1 MDMKK
6 IFLTFMIAAF
16 AASAQA
22 EDMPKK
28 PSFAGFVSNGFWDN
42 WEISAG
48 LGGGTA
54 FSNSGNLG
62 SWGDRFGFEGN
73 LSLTKWLHPVVGVRG
88 QLQGGWFNNF
98 DADLGK
104 LKWPYLFVH
113 TDVMVNASNWIGG
126 YREDRAWYAVPFAG
140 FGYLASNFT
149 DKSQQKSL
157 SGTNQEFAFTAG
169 LLNKFR
175 LSPAFD
181 FNIELKGL
189 MAKSEICPASVSG
202 AYLFGFTATAGITY
216 RFNQRNWQRGVPGYT
231 AEDIRAFQ
239 DAVAAGNAAL
249 EASKAEN
256 ARLNEE
262 LAAAQ
267 AAAKEAETA
276 AAEAEAKAAAEAKKV
291 NTSSCPTSIIFYDYS
306 MSKLTAKDKTRLEL
320 TADLIKNGPKDRVYT
335 IQGHA
340 DQQTGTPA
348 GNKRVAENRAKN
360 VYNYLIK
367 CGVNPKQLTYEGL
380 GNEPDVYK
388 NIQKANRSVI
398 IK

>member
-1 MDMKK
+1 MKK
-6 IFLTFMIAAF
+6 IFLTFMVAVF
-16 AASAQA
+16 AASAWA
-22 EDMPKK
+22 EDTPKK

>member
-1 MDMKK
+1 MKK
-6 IFLTFMIAAF
+6 IFLTFMVAVF
-16 AASAQA
+16 AVSAWA
-22 EDMPKK
+22 EDTPKK

-113 TDVMVNASNWIGG
+113 ADVMVNASNWIGG

-157 SGTNQEFAFTAG
+157 SGTDQEFAFTAG

-202 AYLFGFTATAGITY
+202 AYMFGFTATAGITY

-276 AAEAEAKAAAEAKKV
+276 AAEAEAKVAAEAKKV
-291 NTSSCPTSIIFYDYS
+291 NTSSSPTSIIFYDYS

>member
-157 SGTNQEFAFTAG
+157 SGTDQEFAFTAG

-267 AAAKEAETA
+267 AAAKEAEMA

>member
-1 MDMKK
+1 MKK
-6 IFLTFMIAAF
+6 IFLTFVLAAF
-16 AASAQA
+16 AASAWA
-22 EDMPKK
+22 EGTPKK

-62 SWGDRFGFEGN
+62 AKGDRFGFEGN
-73 LSLTKWLHPVVGVRG
+73 LSLTKWVHPVVGVRA

-104 LKWPYLFVH
+104 MTWPYIFTHADL
-113 TDVMVNASNWIGG
+113 MINASNWIDG
-126 YREDRAWYAVPFAG
+126 YREDRAWYGVPFVG
-140 FGYLASNFT
+140 FGYVASNFT
-149 DKSQQKSL
+149 DGSQRDNQ

-181 FNIELKGL
+181 FNIELKGML
-189 MAKSEICPASVSG
+189 AKSELCPASVTG

-256 ARLNEE
+256 ARLAEE
-262 LAAAQ
+262 LTAAQ
-267 AAAKEAETA
+267 AAAKAAETA
-276 AAEAEAKAAAEAKKV
+276 AAEAEAKACEAAKKAT
-291 NTSSCPTSIIFYDYS
+291 NAGPTSIIFYDYS

-340 DQQTGTPA
+340 DQQTGTAA

-360 VYNYLIK
+360 VYDYLVK

-380 GNEPDVYK
+380 GNEPDVYT
-388 NIQKANRSVI
+388 NNQKANRSVI

>member
-1 MDMKK
+1 MKK
-6 IFLTFMIAAF
+6 IFLTFMVAVF
-16 AASAQA
+16 AVSAWA
-22 EDMPKK
+22 EDTPKK

-157 SGTNQEFAFTAG
+157 SGTDQEFAFTAG

-291 NTSSCPTSIIFYDYS
+291 NTSSSPTSIIFYDYS

-360 VYNYLIK
+360 VYDYLIK

>member
-1 MDMKK
+1 MKK

-202 AYLFGFTATAGITY
+202 AYMFGFTATAGITY

-267 AAAKEAETA
+267 AAAKEAKTA

-360 VYNYLIK
+360 VYDYLIK

>member
-1 MDMKK
+1 MKK
-6 IFLTFMIAAF
+6 IFLTFMVAVF
-16 AASAQA
+16 AVSAWA
-22 EDMPKK
+22 EDTPKK

-157 SGTNQEFAFTAG
+157 SGTDQEFAFTAG

>member
-1 MDMKK
+1 MKK

-16 AASAQA
+16 AASAWA
-22 EDMPKK
+22 EDTPKK

-157 SGTNQEFAFTAG
+157 SGTDQEFAFTAG

-267 AAAKEAETA
+267 AAAKEAEMA

-291 NTSSCPTSIIFYDYS
+291 NTSSSPTSIIFYDYS

>member
-1 MDMKK
+1 MKK
-6 IFLTFMIAAF
+6 IFLTFMVAVF
-16 AASAQA
+16 AVSAWA

-113 TDVMVNASNWIGG
+113 ADVMVNASNWIGG

-157 SGTNQEFAFTAG
+157 SGTDQEFAFTAG

-202 AYLFGFTATAGITY
+202 AYMFGFTATAGITY

-267 AAAKEAETA
+267 AAAKEAEMA

>member
-1 MDMKK
+1 MV
-6 IFLTFMIAAF
+6 AVF
-16 AASAQA
+16 AVSAWA
-22 EDMPKK
+22 EDTPKK

-157 SGTNQEFAFTAG
+157 SGTDQEFAFTAG

-267 AAAKEAETA
+267 AAAKEAEMA

-291 NTSSCPTSIIFYDYS
+291 NTSSSPTSIIFYDYS

>member
-1 MDMKK
+1 MKK
-6 IFLTFMIAAF
+6 ILLTLLFAAF
-16 AASAQA
+16 AVSSWA
-22 EDMPKK
+22 EDTPKK

-62 SWGDRFGFEGN
+62 SSGDRFGFEGN
-73 LSLTKWLHPVVGVRG
+73 FSLTKWLHPVVGVRG

-104 LKWPYLFVH
+104 MTWPYLFVH
-113 TDVMVNASNWIGG
+113 TDVMINASNWIGG
-126 YREDRAWYAVPFAG
+126 YREDRAWYGVPFVG
-140 FGYLASNFT
+140 FGYVASNFT
-149 DKSQQKSL
+149 DASQQDNL

-175 LSPAFD
+175 ISPAFD
-181 FNIELKGL
+181 LNIELKGML
-189 MAKSEICPASVSG
+189 AKSEICPASVEGS
-202 AYLFGFTATAGITY
+202 YLFGFTATAGITY

-256 ARLNEE
+256 ALLNKKLKEARAAAKAAE
-262 LAAAQ
+262 AAAAQ
-267 AAAKEAETA
+267 
-276 AAEAEAKAAAEAKKV
+276 AEAKAAQEAAAQKV
-291 NTSSCPTSIIFYDYS
+291 NTSYPTSIIFYDYS

-320 TADLIKNGPKDRVYT
+320 TAELIKSGPKDRVYT

-360 VYNYLIK
+360 VYDYLVK

-380 GNEPDVYK
+380 GNEPDIY
-388 NIQKANRSVI
+388 NIQDANRSVI

>member
-1 MDMKK
+1 MKK
-6 IFLTFMIAAF
+6 IFLTFMVAVF
-16 AASAQA
+16 AVSAWA
-22 EDMPKK
+22 EDTPKK

-256 ARLNEE
+256 ARLTEE

>member
-1 MDMKK
+1 MKK

-54 FSNSGNLG
+54 FSNRGNLG

-113 TDVMVNASNWIGG
+113 ADVMVNASNWIGG
-126 YREDRAWYAVPFAG
+126 YREDRVWYAVPFAG

-149 DKSQQKSL
+149 DKSQRTSL

-256 ARLNEE
+256 ARLTEE

-291 NTSSCPTSIIFYDYS
+291 NTSSSPTSIIFYDYS

-360 VYNYLIK
+360 VYDYLIK

-388 NIQKANRSVI
+388 NVQQANRSVI

>member
-1 MDMKK
+1 MKK
-6 IFLTFMIAAF
+6 IFLTLMAA
-16 AASAQA
+16 ALAVSAWA
-22 EDMPKK
+22 EGTPKK

-48 LGGGTA
+48 LGTGTA
-54 FSNSGNLG
+54 FSNGGNLG
-62 SWGDRFGFEGN
+62 PRSDRFGFEGN
-73 LSLTKWLHPVVGVRG
+73 LSVTKWLHPVVGVRG

-104 LKWPYLFVH
+104 MTWPYMFVH
-113 TDVMVNASNWIGG
+113 TDVMVNLSNWIGG

-140 FGYLASNFT
+140 FGYMASNFT
-149 DKSQQKSL
+149 DGSQQDNF
-157 SGTNQEFAFTAG
+157 SGTRQEFAVTAG

-181 FNIELKGL
+181 FNLELKGL
-189 MAKSEICPASVSG
+189 LAKSDICPAGMNG

-216 RFNQRNWQRGVPGYT
+216 RFNQRGWERGVPGYT

-239 DAVAAGNAAL
+239 DVVASGNAAL
-249 EASKAEN
+249 KAAKAEN
-256 ARLNEE
+256 ARLNEQ
-262 LAAAQ
+262 LTAAQ
-267 AAAKEAETA
+267 AAAKAAETA
-276 AAEAEAKAAAEAKKV
+276 AAQAEAKAAAEAAAVRKMDA
-291 NTSSCPTSIIFYDYS
+291 SCPTSIIFYDYS

-340 DQQTGTPA
+340 DQQTGTAA

-360 VYNYLIK
+360 VYDFLVK

-388 NIQKANRSVI
+388 NNQKANRSVI

>member
-1 MDMKK
+1 MKK

-16 AASAQA
+16 AASAWA
-22 EDMPKK
+22 EDTPKK

-157 SGTNQEFAFTAG
+157 SGTDQEFAFTAG

-216 RFNQRNWQRGVPGYT
+216 RINQRNWQRGVPGYT

-267 AAAKEAETA
+267 AAAKEAEMA

-291 NTSSCPTSIIFYDYS
+291 NTSSSPTSIIFYDYS

>member
-1 MDMKK
+1 MKK
-6 IFLTFMIAAF
+6 FFLTFMVAVF
-16 AASAQA
+16 AVSAWA
-22 EDMPKK
+22 EDTPKK

-157 SGTNQEFAFTAG
+157 SGTDQEFAFTAG

-202 AYLFGFTATAGITY
+202 AYMFGFTATAGITY